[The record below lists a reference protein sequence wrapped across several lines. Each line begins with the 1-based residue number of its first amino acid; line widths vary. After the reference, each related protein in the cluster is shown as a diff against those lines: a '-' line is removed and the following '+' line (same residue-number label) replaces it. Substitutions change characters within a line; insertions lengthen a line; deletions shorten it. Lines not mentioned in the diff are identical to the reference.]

1 MTLGGNI
8 VDEECVPDEYFIPEE
23 EVKKWEYEKGAKRF
37 NRVAKNG
44 HEYVYSEVQWLSRI
58 TLTDLHELL

>member
-44 HEYVYSEVQWLSRI
+44 HEYVYSPDFA
-58 TLTDLHELL
+58 TLKYLIL